1 MQIEPFQPQHLKY
14 LSLQP
19 SQIAF
24 SNFFDDEYALSLKES
39 GPSFTAIDKEEVV
52 ACAGIVHQWENRAIA
67 WALISGMAGRNFI
80 ALHKAVQKFLDLSD
94 INRIEAYVDANF
106 DAGHRWITMLGFQS
120 EGTMRQFM
128 PDGNDAVLYA
138 RLKDG

>member
-1 MQIEPFQPQHLKY
+1 MRIEPFQPQHLKY

-24 SNFFDDEYALSLKES
+24 SNFFDDEYALSLKDS
-39 GPSFTAIDKEEVV
+39 GPSFTAIDKDEVV
-52 ACAGIVHQWENRAIA
+52 ACAGIVSQWNNRAIA
-67 WALISGMAGRNFI
+67 WALISGMAGRNFVAI
-80 ALHKAVQKFLDLSD
+80 HRAVNNFLNLSD
-94 INRIEAYVDANF
+94 VNRIEAYVDANF
-106 DAGHRWITMLGFQS
+106 DAGHRWITMLGFKS
-120 EGTMRQFM
+120 EGLMRQFM